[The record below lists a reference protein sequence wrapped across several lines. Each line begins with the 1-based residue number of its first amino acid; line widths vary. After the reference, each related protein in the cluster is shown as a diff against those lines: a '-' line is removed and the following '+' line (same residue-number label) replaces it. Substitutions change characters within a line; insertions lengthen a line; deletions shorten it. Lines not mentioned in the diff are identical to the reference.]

1 MQTDAATKTGT
12 VKFYNAASCYGFIRT
27 DAGPEIFFHI
37 SDCDP
42 GADEPSSGDRVSFVV
57 GSRNG
62 KSRANN
68 VKPISPEVSGRFS
81 VSVATRST

>member
-1 MQTDAATKTGT
+1 MSIDAATKTGT

-37 SDCDP
+37 SDFDES
-42 GADEPSSGDRVSFVV
+42 ADEPSSGDRVSFVV

-62 KSRANN
+62 KSRAND
-68 VKPISPEVSGRFS
+68 VKPIPPEVSERS
-81 VSVATRST
+81 SVAVRSNS

>member
-1 MQTDAATKTGT
+1 MSDAIKTGT
-12 VKFYNAASCYGFIRT
+12 VKFYNAANCYGFIRT

-42 GADEPSSGDRVSFVV
+42 GADEPSSGDRVSFVA
-57 GSRNG
+57 GSRGG

-68 VKPISPEVSGRFS
+68 VEPIPPS
-81 VSVATRST
+81 VSER

>member
-1 MQTDAATKTGT
+1 MPTDAATKTGT
-12 VKFYNAASCYGFIRT
+12 IKFYNAASCYGFIRT

-37 SDCDP
+37 SDFDES
-42 GADEPSSGDRVSFVV
+42 ADEPSSGDRVSFVA

-68 VKPISPEVSGRFS
+68 VKPIPPEVSARFS